1 MTEPLQP
8 APTDG
13 PSSRSGFVFRVA
25 RAGYSIPREI
35 AWLLWQVY
43 ASFARATVSVS
54 SSLKQHRL
62 SIERRAAFCRIGAEI
77 RKAAVPVQLC
87 ALAQDCDRLDR
98 EVQRHR
104 DAATAAGSRWSL
116 RASSR
121 IQLTR
126 AQAARD
132 AALRKLGEAAVAIG
146 PPAYQAVIAS
156 LEQAIGREQTR
167 RAQLWEPWRVLTLS
181 RKAEIFGALG
191 LLLLAGALSVRYYL
205 RTSPQPLADDYVK
218 NKPSP
223 APEDAA
229 TQAKKKQ
236 ELASGFLKNLKEAS
250 PGDWL
255 VYAGNPVLQRGDLN
269 RWDDFK
275 VGNAVVLSDGT
286 QLNMWY
292 RACHFVL
299 HEYTCG
305 IGHATSEDGLLWQ
318 KSLQPVFTPQDN
330 HENER
335 LDSLAIIRAA
345 SQYWMWYSV
354 RPDRFK
360 GYPYPTIH
368 LATSTDGLT
377 WVVIGPVLRALSQY
391 TGNVE
396 PAVYYDGKLFHMWYT
411 DHPTDENPA
420 ILHLTSSDGKQWQTA
435 GSMPLETIKTD
446 PGRLSVISDG
456 RGGFRAYFAYT
467 GRQRS
472 AGVFGMLLSADG
484 NQWRLSDS
492 EPRLSSQDVGEGGF
506 ALAPSVLAAADG
518 TWVWYTLRP
527 YDGAE
532 KIGVAF
538 LKGAA

>member
-1 MTEPLQP
+1 MTEPPQP
-8 APTDG
+8 APTDR
-13 PSSRSGFVFRVA
+13 PFKQSGFVSRVA

-35 AWLLWQVY
+35 AWVLWQIY
-43 ASFARATVSVS
+43 ASFARGIVSVFS
-54 SSLKQHRL
+54 LLKQYRL
-62 SIERRAAFCRIGAEI
+62 GVKRRATFCRLGAEI

-87 ALAQDCDRLDR
+87 ALAQDCDRLDN

-104 DAATAAGSRWSL
+104 DAATVAGSRWFL

-121 IQLTR
+121 IQLAR
-126 AQAARD
+126 AQSARD

-146 PPAYQAVIAS
+146 PPAHQALIAS
-156 LEQAIGREQTR
+156 LEQAIEREQTR
-167 RAQLWEPWRVLTLS
+167 RVQLWEPWRALTLS

-191 LLLLAGALSVRYYL
+191 LLLLAGALSVHYL
-205 RTSPQPLADDYVK
+205 LTTNSQRGPDDNVRSQPGL
-218 NKPSP
+218 
-223 APEDAA
+223 APEDATA
-229 TQAKKKQ
+229 LGKNKH
-236 ELASGFLKNLKEAS
+236 ELASGFLKDRNEAS

-255 VYAGNPVLQRGDLN
+255 VYAGNPILERGELN
-269 RWDDFK
+269 QWDDFK
-275 VGNAVVLSDGT
+275 AGNAIVLLEGT
-286 QLNMWY
+286 GFRMWY
-292 RACHFVL
+292 RACHFAL

-377 WVVIGPVLRALSQY
+377 WVAVGPVLRALSQY

-396 PAVYYDGKLFHMWYT
+396 PAVYYDGKSFHMWYT

-435 GSMPLETIKTD
+435 GSMPLETTKTD

-456 RGGFRAYFAYT
+456 RGGFRAYFAHT
-467 GRQRS
+467 GQRRNR
-472 AGVFGMLLSADG
+472 VFGLLLSGDG

-492 EPRLSSQDVGEGGF
+492 EPTLSSQDVGGGGF
-506 ALAPSVLAAADG
+506 ALAPSVLAAVDG
-518 TWVWYTLRP
+518 MWVWYTLRP